1 MAGEQSSQE
10 STQCGWCAPEGLA
23 AAGRPDGFARRLAPQ
38 LVRVVEGEMVPR
50 LLLMRP
56 PAPAAQAEVP
66 ARPGSAFTAEHVQEL
81 VRLLV
86 THESLVASAYV
97 DMFRDCGASV
107 QEICLNLLPA
117 AARRLGELWEE
128 DRCGF
133 AQVTMGV
140 CSLHQVLHRLTADQV
155 TAAPQGAGGRGNRVL
170 LSNLPG
176 EQHNFGLLVVA
187 QFLRRDGWDVAHHYP
202 NEDQELIQSVRK
214 KSFTIIGL
222 SIGRHCRI
230 RDLTL
235 LIKALRR
242 ASVNPRSA
250 VIVGGPL
257 LLLQPQIARQVGADA
272 TAMDAQETATWA
284 RGCWQSNDRPDPRL
298 AGDGVDLA

>member
-1 MAGEQSSQE
+1 
-10 STQCGWCAPEGLA
+10 
-23 AAGRPDGFARRLAPQ
+23 
-38 LVRVVEGEMVPR
+38 
-50 LLLMRP
+50 
-56 PAPAAQAEVP
+56 
-66 ARPGSAFTAEHVQEL
+66 
-81 VRLLV
+81 
-86 THESLVASAYV
+86 
-97 DMFRDCGASV
+97 
-107 QEICLNLLPA
+107 
-117 AARRLGELWEE
+117 
-128 DRCGF
+128 
-133 AQVTMGV
+133 
-140 CSLHQVLHRLTADQV
+140 
-155 TAAPQGAGGRGNRVL
+155 
-170 LSNLPG
+170 
-176 EQHNFGLLVVA
+176 
-187 QFLRRDGWDVAHHYP
+187 VAHHYP